1 MNIAVVGAGLAG
13 LCAAKGLIDAGAG
26 TITVFER
33 RAGPGLE
40 TSYANGALLHPSAVD
55 PWNSPGIGRFML
67 ANLGNDES
75 PVLLRP
81 SALPSLLGWGL
92 RFLRESSAARH
103 RAHTL
108 ANVAL
113 ALRSIELMRSLREND
128 GLEYG
133 AAATGSLAIHRD
145 AAEFARARER
155 AAWLREHGV
164 PSRVLDHDELV
175 ALEPALKPL
184 APALAAA
191 PSTTA
196 AKRATCLSLL
206 PGVGGPPR
214 SAWRGDALEHG
225 DQRAAARG
233 RARRYHR
240 YRSATAASNAST
252 PVLASAWWSALRG
265 HSA

>member
-1 MNIAVVGAGLAG
+1 MNIAIVGAGLAG
-13 LCAAKGLIDAGAG
+13 LCAAKSLIDAGVGAS

-40 TSYANGALLHPSAVD
+40 TSHANGALLHPSAVD

-67 ANLGNDES
+67 ANLGNEEA

-92 RFLRESSAARH
+92 RFLRESSLARH

-113 ALRSIELMRSLREND
+113 ALRSIELMRSLRKND

-145 AAEFARARER
+145 AGEFARASER
-155 AAWLREHGV
+155 AAWLRNEI
-164 PSRVLDHDELV
+164 
-175 ALEPALKPL
+175 
-184 APALAAA
+184 
-191 PSTTA
+191 
-196 AKRATCLSLL
+196 
-206 PGVGGPPR
+206 
-214 SAWRGDALEHG
+214 
-225 DQRAAARG
+225 
-233 RARRYHR
+233 
-240 YRSATAASNAST
+240 
-252 PVLASAWWSALRG
+252 
-265 HSA
+265 